1 MAGAAGVRPFASA
14 AVMPQTETETYLW
27 CRKVVESQ
35 FDSCQQQ
42 SRRTGISAPYVR
54 FFGEDMHGI
63 TVFASLPGNPDT
75 PSMAVSACEKNVIPR
90 TCLDQIENG
99 DSMPAKIVDKF
110 FQHDS
115 IRFYGDGLR
124 AVPVFCAFTLR
135 QPLRSA
141 LLRPLPQ
148 QSPPAPPRPFRRAL
162 PSPWAARA
170 RHSRGRR
177 RRGWKG

>member
-14 AVMPQTETETYLW
+14 AVMPQTETGTYLW

-42 SRRTGISAPYVR
+42 SRRTEISTPYVR

-63 TVFASLPGNPDT
+63 AACRSLPGNPDT

-90 TCLDQIENG
+90 TYMDQIENG
-99 DSMPAKIVDKF
+99 DSMPAKSVDKF

-115 IRFYGDGLR
+115 FGFMGTARRSSPIRL
-124 AVPVFCAFTLR
+124 
-135 QPLRSA
+135 
-141 LLRPLPQ
+141 
-148 QSPPAPPRPFRRAL
+148 
-162 PSPWAARA
+162 
-170 RHSRGRR
+170 
-177 RRGWKG
+177 

>member
-14 AVMPQTETETYLW
+14 AVMPQTETGTYLW

-42 SRRTGISAPYVR
+42 SRRTEISTPYVR

-63 TVFASLPGNPDT
+63 AACRSLPGNPDT

-90 TCLDQIENG
+90 TYMDQIENG
-99 DSMPAKIVDKF
+99 DSMPAKSVDKF

-115 IRFYGDGLR
+115 FGFMGT
-124 AVPVFCAFTLR
+124 A
-135 QPLRSA
+135 
-141 LLRPLPQ
+141 
-148 QSPPAPPRPFRRAL
+148 RR
-162 PSPWAARA
+162 PSPIRI
-170 RHSRGRR
+170 
-177 RRGWKG
+177 

>member
-14 AVMPQTETETYLW
+14 AVMPQTETGTYLW

-75 PSMAVSACEKNVIPR
+75 PSEDETKSSFNCRSGGRYKTAQGRASINSFNMIHSVLWGRPAGRPRSEFRRLSLSFSWCSYPFCPLSWRLWFWLSPALRPRRYARRDGRCASCIPR
-90 TCLDQIENG
+90 RI
-99 DSMPAKIVDKF
+99 
-110 FQHDS
+110 
-115 IRFYGDGLR
+115 
-124 AVPVFCAFTLR
+124 
-135 QPLRSA
+135 A
-141 LLRPLPQ
+141 L
-148 QSPPAPPRPFRRAL
+148 S
-162 PSPWAARA
+162 
-170 RHSRGRR
+170 
-177 RRGWKG
+177 

>member
-14 AVMPQTETETYLW
+14 AVMPQTETGTYLW

-75 PSMAVSACEKNVIPR
+75 PSMAISACEKNVIPR
-90 TCLDQIENG
+90 TCLDQIKNG

-115 IRFYGDGLR
+115 FGFMGT
-124 AVPVFCAFTLR
+124 ACG
-135 QPLRSA
+135 
-141 LLRPLPQ
+141 
-148 QSPPAPPRPFRRAL
+148 
-162 PSPWAARA
+162 PSPIRI
-170 RHSRGRR
+170 
-177 RRGWKG
+177 

>member
-14 AVMPQTETETYLW
+14 AVMPQTETGTYLW

-75 PSMAVSACEKNVIPR
+75 PSMAVSACEK
-90 TCLDQIENG
+90 C
-99 DSMPAKIVDKF
+99 DSPHLPGSDRKR
-110 FQHDS
+110 
-115 IRFYGDGLR
+115 RFHAGED
-124 AVPVFCAFTLR
+124 
-135 QPLRSA
+135 
-141 LLRPLPQ
+141 
-148 QSPPAPPRPFRRAL
+148 RR
-162 PSPWAARA
+162 
-170 RHSRGRR
+170 
-177 RRGWKG
+177 

>member
-35 FDSCQQQ
+35 FDSCLQQ
-42 SRRTGISAPYVR
+42 SRRAGTSVPNVQ

-90 TCLDQIENG
+90 TYMDQIENG

-115 IRFYGDGLR
+115 FGFMGTARRSSPIRL
-124 AVPVFCAFTLR
+124 
-135 QPLRSA
+135 
-141 LLRPLPQ
+141 
-148 QSPPAPPRPFRRAL
+148 
-162 PSPWAARA
+162 
-170 RHSRGRR
+170 
-177 RRGWKG
+177 

>member
-14 AVMPQTETETYLW
+14 AVMPQTETRTYLW

-35 FDSCQQQ
+35 FDSCLQQ
-42 SRRTGISAPYVR
+42 SWRAGTSVPNVQ
-54 FFGEDMHGI
+54 FFGENMYGI
-63 TVFASLPGNPDT
+63 TVFASSPGNPDT

-115 IRFYGDGLR
+115 FGFMGL
-124 AVPVFCAFTLR
+124 
-135 QPLRSA
+135 SNK
-141 LLRPLPQ
+141 
-148 QSPPAPPRPFRRAL
+148 S
-162 PSPWAARA
+162 
-170 RHSRGRR
+170 
-177 RRGWKG
+177 

>member
-14 AVMPQTETETYLW
+14 AVMPQTETGTYLW

-42 SRRTGISAPYVR
+42 SRRTEISTPYVR

-63 TVFASLPGNPDT
+63 AACRSLPGNPDT

-99 DSMPAKIVDKF
+99 DSMTAKSVDKF

-115 IRFYGDGLR
+115 FGFMGT
-124 AVPVFCAFTLR
+124 A
-135 QPLRSA
+135 
-141 LLRPLPQ
+141 
-148 QSPPAPPRPFRRAL
+148 RR
-162 PSPWAARA
+162 PSPIRL
-170 RHSRGRR
+170 
-177 RRGWKG
+177 